1 LLIASQDDPTFVAER
16 EYREKEKEKE
26 KEGEKEREKE
36 VAKEKTPA
44 KASDKS
50 DMSVQPCVLISHL
63 AREQERAKARG
74 FAAVGRSPSSVP
86 SEREAAAK
94 NRSRPKPKPRDK
106 DSSKLKVD
114 EVEIAAVRE
123 SGSKATVATSSKRMD
138 KAVEPVL
145 PAKEAAKESK
155 TTTSTMTTKE
165 LKVADVAKDSKT
177 ADVVAKDSSK
187 DSKREPKRD
196 AKAKEITAAPAKAK
210 EASTAQSKAK
220 EEEAASQSR
229 VKEAPAQS
237 KAKETTAAPAKA
249 KEASTAQQQ
258 LPPPG
263 GIEHSPHPS
272 VLEMPRDHQVGP
284 VSDGDWFDG
293 EWVRDDVGYAIS
305 AKNGQCVAPGS
316 KGTMAAPFYP
326 GTYHIDSA
334 TQARIRPTVCLSRS
348 RPRCAW
354 CV

>member
-1 LLIASQDDPTFVAER
+1 MAWTQHSRSHLRTNRVIKDKAGMPLDVEMKKQASVHLVLVISLVGQILGKAAIGGERERDIAASVMGFVSAALSNGIALIAGAASKASASKFLDQRTNLVAQ
-16 EYREKEKEKE
+16 
-26 KEGEKEREKE
+26 KE
-36 VAKEKTPA
+36 VLKDQRKRLQDEKAELKSQLAAAESQLTAAKEKN
-44 KASDKS
+44 
-50 DMSVQPCVLISHL
+50 
-63 AREQERAKARG
+63 
-74 FAAVGRSPSSVP
+74 VGMLDGTQRNLV
-86 SEREAAAK
+86 
-94 NRSRPKPKPRDK
+94 
-106 DSSKLKVD
+106 
-114 EVEIAAVRE
+114 
-123 SGSKATVATSSKRMD
+123 
-138 KAVEPVL
+138 
-145 PAKEAAKESK
+145 
-155 TTTSTMTTKE
+155 
-165 LKVADVAKDSKT
+165 
-177 ADVVAKDSSK
+177 
-187 DSKREPKRD
+187 
-196 AKAKEITAAPAKAK
+196 
-210 EASTAQSKAK
+210 TAQSKAK

-237 KAKETTAAPAKA
+237 KAKETTAAPAKV